1 MRIAIGS
8 DHRGFEAKERIKAY
22 LQLLDHEVL
31 DFGVPLAES
40 ADYPETAFPTAQ
52 AVARRE
58 ADVGILICGTGIGMS
73 IAANKVPGVR
83 AALCHDELTAQM
95 ARHHNDANVLCLAGD
110 LIGEELAR
118 RTVNAWLTSGFDGG
132 RHQRRIDKITKFE
145 NSRQAEPKK

>member
-1 MRIAIGS
+1 MKKVAIGC
-8 DHRGFEAKERIKAY
+8 DPNAAELKEILKKHLEELGY
-22 LQLLDHEVL
+22 EW
-31 DFGVPLAES
+31 E
-40 ADYPETAFPTAQ
+40 DYGSEDPIYANVAI
-52 AVARRE
+52 AVAE
-58 ADVGILICGTGIGMS
+58 AVASGKHDRGILICGTGIGMS